1 MFTELVYWLSHEKV
15 IHSLILIW
23 KPRSTQQ
30 QNDIIYHDYKTN
42 LHLTFVLLN
51 VTFLQRLINQNITRK
66 KITYHNY
73 ICSAHNHTGV

>member
-1 MFTELVYWLSHEKV
+1 MKGSSTASFSFE
-15 IHSLILIW
+15 SLGI
-23 KPRSTQQ
+23 STQQ
-30 QNDIIYHDYKTN
+30 QNEIIYHDYKAN